1 MLWVRVDL
9 ARIGMIAE
17 FSTLRFSPLL
27 LHQMKNEREG
37 ERRIYL
43 WRVELARLRIST
55 HQFGNTHKVAD
66 VRASAMI
73 HEQVHLLVPCY
84 DFYPVQAI
92 AIKVVSI
99 YT

>member
-17 FSTLRFSPLL
+17 FSTLKKFPFP
-27 LHQMKNEREG
+27 HTQQMRGEG
-37 ERRIYL
+37 GIYL
-43 WRVELARLRIST
+43 WRVELARLNIST
-55 HQFGNTHKVAD
+55 HQFGIYKVAD

-99 YT
+99 CT

>member
-1 MLWVRVDL
+1 MCVWVRVDL

-17 FSTLRFSPLL
+17 FSTLSEFSPP
-27 LHQMKNEREG
+27 HQMRRERG
-37 ERRIYL
+37 IYL
-43 WRVELARLRIST
+43 WRIELARLRNST
-55 HQFGNTHKVAD
+55 HQLVNKVAD

-99 YT
+99 CT